1 MANEVPKT
9 MDAAGWMA
17 LPIGLMWSASF
28 LCTMYGTERPFLSML
43 STVLA
48 IISIYMLYKQLTNY
62 YRLYPSVSWLHILR
76 LSFVTCL
83 LAGLLTDM
91 VQYAYFL
98 WLDNGRLLSILGTS
112 LQSEEYREAWKKMMP
127 EVDLNEM
134 QKKRKSHSTFFKES
148 HSLNV
153 RSKVIGLY
161 GRTTLLSVLQPMK
174 ASLPIVVT
182 ESGISTSIK
191 PVFPKTVKPLFLAES
206 INDLRA
212 HRIVNAY
219 KDAA

>member
-112 LQSEEYREAWKKMMP
+112 LQNEEYREAWKKMMP

-134 QKKRKSHSTFFKES
+134 QKLVQSMT
-148 HSLNV
+148 V
-153 RSKVIGLY
+153 RDI
-161 GRTTLLSVLQPMK
+161 VLQMAFYNVILALP
-174 ASLPIVVT
+174 ASLLAALPVR
-182 ESGISTSIK
+182 K
-191 PVFPKTVKPLFLAES
+191 PVKK
-206 INDLRA
+206 
-212 HRIVNAY
+212 
-219 KDAA
+219 

>member
-112 LQSEEYREAWKKMMP
+112 LQNEEYREAWKKMMP

-134 QKKRKSHSTFFKES
+134 QKLVQSTT
-148 HSLNV
+148 V
-153 RSKVIGLY
+153 GDI
-161 GRTTLLSVLQPMK
+161 VLQLAFYNVILALP
-174 ASLPIVVT
+174 ASLLAALPVR
-182 ESGISTSIK
+182 K
-191 PVFPKTVKPLFLAES
+191 PVKK
-206 INDLRA
+206 
-212 HRIVNAY
+212 
-219 KDAA
+219 

>member
-112 LQSEEYREAWKKMMP
+112 LQNEEYREAWKKMMP

-134 QKKRKSHSTFFKES
+134 QKLVQSMT
-148 HSLNV
+148 V
-153 RSKVIGLY
+153 RDI
-161 GRTTLLSVLQPMK
+161 VLQLAFYNVILALP
-174 ASLPIVVT
+174 ASLLAALPVR
-182 ESGISTSIK
+182 K
-191 PVFPKTVKPLFLAES
+191 PVKK
-206 INDLRA
+206 
-212 HRIVNAY
+212 
-219 KDAA
+219 

>member
-76 LSFVTCL
+76 LSFLTCL

-112 LQSEEYREAWKKMMP
+112 LQNEEYREAWKKMMP

-134 QKKRKSHSTFFKES
+134 QKMVQSMT
-148 HSLNV
+148 V
-153 RSKVIGLY
+153 RDI
-161 GRTTLLSVLQPMK
+161 VLQLAFYNVILALP
-174 ASLPIVVT
+174 ASLLAALPVR
-182 ESGISTSIK
+182 K
-191 PVFPKTVKPLFLAES
+191 PVKK
-206 INDLRA
+206 
-212 HRIVNAY
+212 
-219 KDAA
+219 

>member
-112 LQSEEYREAWKKMMP
+112 MQNEEYREAWKKMMP

-134 QKKRKSHSTFFKES
+134 QKLVQSMT
-148 HSLNV
+148 V
-153 RSKVIGLY
+153 RDI
-161 GRTTLLSVLQPMK
+161 VLQMAFYNIILALP
-174 ASLPIVVT
+174 ASLLAALPVR
-182 ESGISTSIK
+182 K
-191 PVFPKTVKPLFLAES
+191 PVKK
-206 INDLRA
+206 
-212 HRIVNAY
+212 
-219 KDAA
+219 

>member
-98 WLDNGRLLSILGTS
+98 WLDNGCLLSILGTS
-112 LQSEEYREAWKKMMP
+112 MQNEEYREAWKKMMP

-134 QKKRKSHSTFFKES
+134 QKLVQSMT
-148 HSLNV
+148 V
-153 RSKVIGLY
+153 RDI
-161 GRTTLLSVLQPMK
+161 VLQLAFYNVILALP
-174 ASLPIVVT
+174 ASLLAALPIR
-182 ESGISTSIK
+182 K
-191 PVFPKTVKPLFLAES
+191 PVKK
-206 INDLRA
+206 
-212 HRIVNAY
+212 
-219 KDAA
+219 

>member
-112 LQSEEYREAWKKMMP
+112 LQNEEYREAWKKMMP

-134 QKKRKSHSTFFKES
+134 QKMVQSMT
-148 HSLNV
+148 V
-153 RSKVIGLY
+153 RDI
-161 GRTTLLSVLQPMK
+161 VLQLAFYNVILALP
-174 ASLPIVVT
+174 ASLLAALPVR
-182 ESGISTSIK
+182 K
-191 PVFPKTVKPLFLAES
+191 PVKK
-206 INDLRA
+206 
-212 HRIVNAY
+212 
-219 KDAA
+219 

>member
-112 LQSEEYREAWKKMMP
+112 MQNEEYREAWKKMMP

-134 QKKRKSHSTFFKES
+134 QKLVQSMT
-148 HSLNV
+148 V
-153 RSKVIGLY
+153 RDI
-161 GRTTLLSVLQPMK
+161 VLQLAFYNIILALP
-174 ASLPIVVT
+174 ASLLAALPVR
-182 ESGISTSIK
+182 K
-191 PVFPKTVKPLFLAES
+191 PVKK
-206 INDLRA
+206 
-212 HRIVNAY
+212 
-219 KDAA
+219 

>member
-112 LQSEEYREAWKKMMP
+112 LQNEEYREAWKMMMP
-127 EVDLNEM
+127 EVDLDEM
-134 QKKRKSHSTFFKES
+134 QKLVQSMT
-148 HSLNV
+148 V
-153 RSKVIGLY
+153 RDI
-161 GRTTLLSVLQPMK
+161 VLQMAFYNVILALP
-174 ASLPIVVT
+174 ASLLAALPVR
-182 ESGISTSIK
+182 K
-191 PVFPKTVKPLFLAES
+191 PVKK
-206 INDLRA
+206 
-212 HRIVNAY
+212 
-219 KDAA
+219 

>member
-98 WLDNGRLLSILGTS
+98 WLDNGRLLTTLGTA
-112 LQSEEYREAWKKMMP
+112 LQSEEYREM
-127 EVDLNEM
+127 
-134 QKKRKSHSTFFKES
+134 FFF
-148 HSLNV
+148 
-153 RSKVIGLY
+153 RS
-161 GRTTLLSVLQPMK
+161 S
-174 ASLPIVVT
+174 
-182 ESGISTSIK
+182 
-191 PVFPKTVKPLFLAES
+191 
-206 INDLRA
+206 
-212 HRIVNAY
+212 
-219 KDAA
+219 

>member
-112 LQSEEYREAWKKMMP
+112 MQNEEYREAWKKMMP
-127 EVDLNEM
+127 EVDLDEM
-134 QKKRKSHSTFFKES
+134 QKLVQSMT
-148 HSLNV
+148 V
-153 RSKVIGLY
+153 RDI
-161 GRTTLLSVLQPMK
+161 VLQLAFYNVILALP
-174 ASLPIVVT
+174 ASLLAALPVR
-182 ESGISTSIK
+182 K
-191 PVFPKTVKPLFLAES
+191 PVKK
-206 INDLRA
+206 
-212 HRIVNAY
+212 
-219 KDAA
+219 

>member
-1 MANEVPKT
+1 

-76 LSFVTCL
+76 LSFLTCL

-112 LQSEEYREAWKKMMP
+112 LQNEEYREAWKKMMP

-134 QKKRKSHSTFFKES
+134 QKLVQSMT
-148 HSLNV
+148 V
-153 RSKVIGLY
+153 RDI
-161 GRTTLLSVLQPMK
+161 VLQLAFYNVILALP
-174 ASLPIVVT
+174 ASLLAALPVR
-182 ESGISTSIK
+182 K
-191 PVFPKTVKPLFLAES
+191 PVKK
-206 INDLRA
+206 
-212 HRIVNAY
+212 
-219 KDAA
+219 

>member
-76 LSFVTCL
+76 HSFVTCL

-112 LQSEEYREAWKKMMP
+112 LQNEEYREAWKKMMP

-134 QKKRKSHSTFFKES
+134 QKLVQSMT
-148 HSLNV
+148 V
-153 RSKVIGLY
+153 RDI
-161 GRTTLLSVLQPMK
+161 VLQLAFYNIILALP
-174 ASLPIVVT
+174 ASLLAALPVR
-182 ESGISTSIK
+182 K
-191 PVFPKTVKPLFLAES
+191 PVKK
-206 INDLRA
+206 
-212 HRIVNAY
+212 
-219 KDAA
+219 